1 LLQWHEQGDD
11 VVERGLIAVMPVGAL
26 GRVLVEMALIA
37 GGVGR
42 VVVEPLPDAV
52 SAPLQ

>member
-11 VVERGLIAVMPVGAL
+11 VVERGLIAVMPVGPL
-26 GRVLVEMALIA
+26 GRVLVEVALV
-37 GGVGR
+37 GVRVGR
-42 VVVEPLPDAV
+42 LVVEPLPDAV